1 MSASRPVLASFDEN
15 EIKSILTDSKCGIFT
30 KAGNKEAFKVAIIKF
45 YEDRALAIE
54 MGKNGRQ
61 FVMDNLTRE
70 VSAGKYVEVL
80 KSVVKK

>member
-1 MSASRPVLASFDEN
+1 MRLSRFSR
-15 EIKSILTDSKCGIFT
+15 
-30 KAGNKEAFKVAIIKF
+30 AGNKEAFKAAIINLH
-45 YEDRALAIE
+45 EDRALAIE
-54 MGKNGRQ
+54 MGKNGRL